1 MQLKVLRERMTG
13 HLNFLKGNPGYP
25 EDQRLGQA
33 MLETERCFKAGMTG
47 QKIVMV
53 ALLQWYKEDGEKSTD
68 LRNTWKDELLGLV
81 KD

>member
-1 MQLKVLRERMTG
+1 
-13 HLNFLKGNPGYP
+13 
-25 EDQRLGQA
+25 
-33 MLETERCFKAGMTG
+33 
-47 QKIVMV
+47 MV